1 MVPFDKIDVVGKQ
14 IHFELLLEL
23 LLSFYPFN
31 LQHPYYFSLELLFLI
46 VYSINFLGSI
56 KDFTQLRTLRT
67 IKRFD
72 LELEYAIFIMI

>member
-31 LQHPYYFSLELLFLI
+31 L
-46 VYSINFLGSI
+46 
-56 KDFTQLRTLRT
+56 
-67 IKRFD
+67 
-72 LELEYAIFIMI
+72 